1 MELDAGSGRDT
12 GNLFGVAL
20 VKQYLV
26 TVSSAS
32 SILGAAS
39 EGDGTGCGWWTGNR
53 KFIWSGLSKAI
64 VTVSSASSILGAASE
79 DICSCLIVL
88 SLELL

>member
-1 MELDAGSGRDT
+1 MELDAGSGRET

-39 EGDGTGCGWWTGNR
+39 E
-53 KFIWSGLSKAI
+53 
-64 VTVSSASSILGAASE
+64 